1 MSVVVA
7 HQASASGRRVLHE
20 AAKEAS
26 LRRTALTV
34 IHIAEGV
41 DIDIIEAQRKS
52 LRAEI
57 SAALGEVDLTEVTWT
72 LQVET
77 GADVAE
83 TLLDLVANADVDV
96 ELLVVGARRR
106 SPVGKMIMGSVT
118 QTLILRA
125 DAPVLVITTPAR
137 SRSRGPG

>member
-83 TLLDLVANADVDV
+83 TLLDLVANADV